1 MRGSSKSPVVLALV
15 LLASCQREPPP
26 PPGPN
31 AGPRVAAAPRT
42 DGGAPDATSAAPVA
56 PIYREGDPTNVD
68 PKLAAKSKTY
78 MVVSEA
84 VDATNV
90 GRQILAG
97 GGNAVDAAVATA
109 FALAVVHP
117 TAGNIG
123 GGGFAVVRTGPG
135 KALALDFRETAPA
148 AATETMYL
156 DENGKPTADSLVGW
170 RASGTPGS
178 VAGLYELHEKLGKKS
193 WAEVVQPAVLLAK
206 NGFKVDAGTAE
217 WIQRRSS
224 LLLQF
229 SDTANIWLPRQIAKT
244 RGQEVAIPQ
253 LAIALERIR
262 DNGPDGFYKG
272 ETAKAIADAMK
283 ANNGT
288 ITEDDLAAY
297 KPVWRTPLTF
307 SYRGHTVTSMPPPS
321 SGGIVLAMTAGM
333 LRATELGKLPWHGTE
348 HVHWV
353 VEAWRRA
360 FAARNEVMGDPD
372 FVKDMPI
379 AKLLAPAT
387 LDAMAKSIGAG
398 ATPSKDIAPI
408 AEGKHTTN
416 LSVVDSDGMAVA
428 LTTTLNTAWG
438 SGVTIHGF
446 LMNNEMDDFA
456 TKPGS
461 PNVFGLVQS
470 AKNKIEPGKRMLSS
484 MTPTIVENDKG
495 ELVMVVGAQG
505 GPRIISA
512 VWQTLSNVLDFA
524 RPADAA
530 VALPRIHHQHL
541 PDAVFVEPMSLTKQ
555 TAEELE
561 SAGYKLDWRPSA
573 REFGAAN
580 AIVRTANG
588 WEGAADPRGGG
599 AAMGDY

>member
-1 MRGSSKSPVVLALV
+1 MPAPMTGRLSFATLVLA

-26 PPGPN
+26 RPGPG
-31 AGPRVAAAPRT
+31 AGPAITKRVDAGAPPADAAP
-42 DGGAPDATSAAPVA
+42 APV
-56 PIYREGDPTNVD
+56 YREGDVTNVD
-68 PKLAAKSKTY
+68 PAVAGVAKTY
-78 MVVSEA
+78 MVVSES
-84 VDATNV
+84 VDATRV
-90 GRQILAG
+90 GKDILAA
-97 GGNAVDAAVATA
+97 GGNAADAAVATA

-117 TAGNIG
+117 TAGNIA
-123 GGGFAVVRTGPG
+123 GGGFAVVRVPKG
-135 KALALDFRETAPA
+135 KPLALDFRETAPA
-148 AATETMYL
+148 AASETMYL
-156 DENGKPTADSLVGW
+156 DKDGNPTKDSLVGW

-178 VAGLYELHEKLGKKS
+178 VAGLFALHQKLGKLP
-193 WAEVVQPAVLLAK
+193 WAKVVEPAVKLARD
-206 NGFKVDAGTAE
+206 GFVVDAGTAQA
-217 WIQRRSS
+217 IQMRSS

-229 SDTANIWLPRQIAKT
+229 EETAKIWLPGKVAKT
-244 RGQEVAIPQ
+244 AGQQVAIPL
-253 LAIALERIR
+253 LALALERIR
-262 DNGPDGFYKG
+262 DHGPDGFYKG

-283 ANNGT
+283 ANGGT
-288 ITEDDLAAY
+288 ITEADLAAY
-297 KPVWRTPLTF
+297 KPVWREPLRFT
-307 SYRGHTVTSMPPPS
+307 YRGHSVVSMPPPS

-333 LRATELGKLPWHGTE
+333 LRGKELGALPWHGAE
-348 HVHWV
+348 HVHLV

-379 AKLLAPAT
+379 DTLLAPKT
-387 LDAMAKSIGAG
+387 LDDMAASIGAG
-398 ATPSKDIAPI
+398 ATASKDIAPI

-416 LSVVDSDGMAVA
+416 LCVVDKDGMAIA
-428 LTTTLNTAWG
+428 MTTTLNTSWG

-484 MTPTIVENDKG
+484 MSPTFVENAQG

-512 VWQTLSNVLDFA
+512 VWQTLSNVLDFG
-524 RPADAA
+524 RRADAA
-530 VALPRIHHQHL
+530 VSLPRIHHQHL
-541 PDAVFVEPMSLTKQ
+541 PDSVFVEPSSLAKAD
-555 TAEELE
+555 AEVLE
-561 SAGYKLDWRPSA
+561 KGGYKLDWRPSA

-580 AIVRTANG
+580 AIVRTPNG

-599 AAMGDY
+599 AAMGDE

>member
-1 MRGSSKSPVVLALV
+1 
-15 LLASCQREPPP
+15 
-26 PPGPN
+26 
-31 AGPRVAAAPRT
+31 VAAPPRT
-42 DGGAPDATSAAPVA
+42 DGGVTAPADAAIVAPV
-56 PIYREGDPTNVD
+56 YREGDPTNVD
-68 PKLAAKSKTY
+68 PSVVAKSKKY

-123 GGGFAVVRTGPG
+123 GGGFAVVRVSSG

-156 DENGKPTADSLVGW
+156 DEKGNPTKDSLVGW

-178 VAGLYELHEKLGKKS
+178 VAGLYELHKKLGKKS
-193 WAEVVQPAVLLAK
+193 WAEVVQPAIVLAK
-206 NGFKVDAGTAE
+206 NGFKVDAGTAQS
-217 WIQRRSS
+217 IQMRSS

-229 SDTANIWLPRQIAKT
+229 RDTANIWVPRQIAKAE
-244 RGQEVAIPQ
+244 GQEVAIPL
-253 LAIALERIR
+253 LALALERIR
-262 DNGPDGFYKG
+262 DKGHDGFYKG

-288 ITEDDLAAY
+288 ITEADLAGY
-297 KPVWRTPLTF
+297 KAVWREPLKFT
-307 SYRGHTVTSMPPPS
+307 YRGHTVVSMPPPS

-333 LRATELGKLPWHGTE
+333 LRETELGTLPWHGTE

-353 VEAWRRA
+353 IEAWRRA

-387 LDAMAKSIGAG
+387 LDAMAKSIGSG
-398 ATPSKDIAPI
+398 ATPSKDIPPI

-416 LSVVDSDGMAVA
+416 LSVVDADGMAVA

-484 MTPTIVENDKG
+484 MSPTFVENDKG

-524 RPADAA
+524 KPADAA
-530 VALPRIHHQHL
+530 VALPRVHHQHL
-541 PDAVFVEPMSLTKQ
+541 PDVVFVEPKSLTMQ
-555 TAEELE
+555 TAGELE
-561 SAGYKLDWRPSA
+561 KAGYKLDWRPSA

>member
-1 MRGSSKSPVVLALV
+1 MTRRSVALALV
-15 LLASCQREPPP
+15 LFASCKREAPP

-31 AGPRVAAAPRT
+31 AGPPVVAVRDAAAP
-42 DGGAPDATSAAPVA
+42 ADAALTAPV
-56 PIYREGDPTNVD
+56 YREGDPTNVD
-68 PKLAAKSKTY
+68 PKVTAKSKTY

-90 GRQILAG
+90 GKLILAS

-123 GGGFAVVRTGPG
+123 GGGFAVVRVSAG

-148 AATETMYL
+148 AASETMYL
-156 DENGKPTADSLVGW
+156 DAKGNPTKDSLVGW

-178 VAGLYELHEKLGKKS
+178 VAGLYELHKKLGKKP
-193 WAEVVQPAVLLAK
+193 WKELLEPAIKLARE
-206 NGFKVDAGTAE
+206 GFKIDAGTAQS
-217 WIQRRSS
+217 IQMRSS

-229 SDTANIWLPRQIAKT
+229 PETAKAWLPKQVAKV
-244 RGQEVAIPQ
+244 ENDLVAVPE

-262 DNGPDGFYKG
+262 DRGPDGFYKG

-288 ITEDDLAAY
+288 ITEADLAAY
-297 KPVWRTPLTF
+297 KPVWRDPLRFT
-307 SYRGHTVTSMPPPS
+307 YRGHSVVSMPPPS

-333 LRATELGKLPWHGTE
+333 LRNTELGKLPWHGTE

-360 FAARNEVMGDPD
+360 FAARNELMGDPD

-379 AKLLAPAT
+379 AKLLSQTT
-387 LDAMAKSIGAG
+387 LDEMAKSIGAG
-398 ATPSKDIAPI
+398 ATPSADIKPI
-408 AEGKHTTN
+408 ADGTHTTN
-416 LSVVDSDGMAVA
+416 LSVVDGNGMAVA
-428 LTTTLNTAWG
+428 ITTTLNTAWG

-456 TKPGS
+456 VKPGA

-484 MTPTIVENDKG
+484 MSPTFVEDGKG
-495 ELVMVVGAQG
+495 QLVMVVGAQG

-524 RPADAA
+524 RPADEA

-541 PDAVFVEPMSLTKQ
+541 PDVVFVEPKSLTKE
-555 TAEELE
+555 TAGELE
-561 SAGYKLDWRPSA
+561 KAGYKLDWRPTA

-580 AIVRTANG
+580 TIVRTANG
-588 WEGAADPRGGG
+588 WDGAADPRGGG
-599 AAMGDY
+599 AALGDY

>member
-1 MRGSSKSPVVLALV
+1 MHVSTLALALV
-15 LLASCQREPPP
+15 LLASCQRDPPP
-26 PPGPN
+26 KPGPED
-31 AGPRVAAAPRT
+31 GPRVAAIAR
-42 DGGAPDATSAAPVA
+42 DAGVTADAAIVAPV
-56 PIYREGDPTNVD
+56 YREGDPTNVELSVTG
-68 PKLAAKSKTY
+68 KGKTF
-78 MVVSEA
+78 MIVSEA
-84 VDATNV
+84 VDATNI

-123 GGGFAVVRTGPG
+123 GGGFAVVRVPSQ
-135 KALALDFRETAPA
+135 KPLALDFRETAPA

-156 DENGKPTADSLVGW
+156 DDKGNATKDSLVGW

-178 VAGLYELHEKLGKKS
+178 VAGLYELHKKLGKKS
-193 WAEVVQPAVLLAK
+193 WAEVVHPAVVLAK
-206 NGFKVDAGTAE
+206 NGFKVDAGTAQS
-217 WIQRRSS
+217 IQMRSA

-229 SDTANIWLPRQIAKT
+229 PETARIWLPKQVAVT
-244 RGQEVAIPQ
+244 EGQTVAIPQ
-253 LAIALERIR
+253 LAIVLERIR
-262 DNGPDGFYKG
+262 DRGPDGFYKG

-288 ITEDDLAAY
+288 ITEADLAAY
-297 KPVWRTPLTF
+297 KAVWRDPLTF
-307 SYRGHTVTSMPPPS
+307 TYRGHKVVSMPPPS

-333 LRATELGKLPWHGTE
+333 LRQTELGKLAWHGTE
-348 HVHWV
+348 HVHWL
-353 VEAWRRA
+353 VETWRRA

-379 AKLLAPAT
+379 AKLLSPAA

-416 LSVVDSDGMAVA
+416 LCVVDKDGMAVA

-456 TKPGS
+456 TKPGTA
-461 PNVFGLVQS
+461 NVFGLVQS

-484 MTPTIVENDKG
+484 MSPTFVENDKG

-512 VWQTLSNVLDFA
+512 VWQTLSNVIDFA

-541 PDAVFVEPMSLTKQ
+541 PDVVFVEPKSLAKP
-555 TAEELE
+555 AADELE
-561 SAGYKLDWRPSA
+561 KAGYKLDWRPSA

-580 AIVRTANG
+580 AIVRTASG
-588 WEGAADPRGGG
+588 WDGAADPRGGG
-599 AAMGDY
+599 AAMGDF

>member
-1 MRGSSKSPVVLALV
+1 MTRRFAVLALV
-15 LLASCQREPPP
+15 LATCKRESPPP
-26 PPGPN
+26 PKPGEGPPVVVARD
-31 AGPRVAAAPRT
+31 AGASTPADAAV
-42 DGGAPDATSAAPVA
+42 VA

-68 PKLAAKSKTY
+68 PAVAAKSKTY

-117 TAGNIG
+117 AAGNIG
-123 GGGFAVVRTGPG
+123 GGGFAVVRVTAG

-156 DENGKPTADSLVGW
+156 DDKGNPSKDSLVGW

-178 VAGLYELHEKLGKKS
+178 VAGLYELHKKLGKKS
-193 WAEVVQPAVLLAK
+193 WAELVQPAIRLARD
-206 NGFKVDAGTAE
+206 GFKIDAGTAQS
-217 WIQRRSS
+217 IQMRST

-229 SDTANIWLPRQIAKT
+229 PDTAKIWLPAQVAVT
-244 RGQEVAIPQ
+244 EGQLVAIPK
-253 LAIALERIR
+253 LAAVLERIR
-262 DNGPDGFYKG
+262 DQGPDGFYKG
-272 ETAKAIADAMK
+272 PTAKAIADAMK
-283 ANNGT
+283 ANSGT
-288 ITEDDLAAY
+288 ITEADLAAY
-297 KPVWRTPLTF
+297 KPVWRDPLRFT
-307 SYRGHTVTSMPPPS
+307 YRGHTVVSMPPPS

-333 LRATELGKLPWHGTE
+333 LRGTQLGKLAWHGVE
-348 HVHWV
+348 HTHWV

-379 AKLLAPAT
+379 AKLLSPT
-387 LDAMAKSIGAG
+387 ELDAMAKSIGAG
-398 ATPSKDIAPI
+398 ATASSDIKPI
-408 AEGKHTTN
+408 AEGSHTTN
-416 LSVVDSDGMAVA
+416 LSVVDGNGMAVA

-438 SGVTIHGF
+438 SGVTIQGF

-484 MTPTIVENDKG
+484 MSPTFVENDKG

-512 VWQTLSNVLDFA
+512 VWQTMSNVIDFG

-530 VALPRIHHQHL
+530 VALPRFHHQHL
-541 PDAVFVEPMSLTKQ
+541 PDVVFVEPKSLTKE
-555 TAEELE
+555 AAGELE
-561 SAGYKLDWRPSA
+561 KAGYKLDWRPSA

-599 AAMGDY
+599 AAMGDE